1 MIETL
6 DFAPSYSAPHPVTGN
21 PRCSAIPCTARP
33 VNGRAGST
41 TARYGCLYRALQHL
55 QAPKDGLRSLKRAT
69 PAPRSRYHQLTPEKH
84 MHPSSTTSS
93 QTANVNTPPLET
105 PPVNTA
111 PVDKDLAE
119 QARPGHGIPSQD
131 TDPAAQV
138 LLDPKE
144 AQRESQSALAA
155 GGVLAGAATGAAI
168 GVAVAGPVGVLV
180 GASVGA
186 VAGALGSAAAGATVK
201 TEP

>member
-1 MIETL
+1 MN
-6 DFAPSYSAPHPVTGN
+6 SS
-21 PRCSAIPCTARP
+21 
-33 VNGRAGST
+33 ST
-41 TARYGCLYRALQHL
+41 TAS
-55 QAPKDGLRSLKRAT
+55 KTT
-69 PAPRSRYHQLTPEKH
+69 PVDTP
-84 MHPSSTTSS
+84 SVGTD
-93 QTANVNTPPLET
+93 PL
-105 PPVNTA
+105 
-111 PVDKDLAE
+111 DKDLAE

-131 TDPAAQV
+131 TNPAAQV

-186 VAGALGSAAAGATVK
+186 VAGALGSAAAGASVK
-201 TEP
+201 TER